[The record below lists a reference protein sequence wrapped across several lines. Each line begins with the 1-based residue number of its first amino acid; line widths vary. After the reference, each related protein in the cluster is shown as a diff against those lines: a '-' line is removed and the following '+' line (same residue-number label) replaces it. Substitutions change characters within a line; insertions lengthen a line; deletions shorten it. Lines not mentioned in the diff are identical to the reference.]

1 VFLMLRSRFAAVK
14 YIFIKKMSR
23 SRKDTPWKEHQGLHR
38 WRCASGMA
46 LGRHAAARLH
56 GPV

>member
-1 VFLMLRSRFAAVK
+1 MLRSRFAAVK
-14 YIFIKKMSR
+14 YIFIKEVSR

-56 GPV
+56 GTV